1 MVNLKTPLVITTVLI
16 VLGMGVVRLVLV
28 PEEWLS
34 SLIALAFLP
43 LAIGGLIFTSRSVS
57 DPARTRKL
65 SGRLRAALVGAGVLL
80 ATAMLLSVT
89 DKLGITVQDAKSDV
103 RSLAVL
109 LPAIVATAADLLS
122 ARLEHQAE
130 QDSEDN

>member
-109 LPAIVATAADLLS
+109 LPAIIATAADLLS

>member
-80 ATAMLLSVT
+80 ATAMLLSIT
-89 DKLGITVQDAKSDV
+89 DKLGITVQDAESDM

-109 LPAIVATAADLLS
+109 LPAIIATAADLLS

-130 QDSEDN
+130 QDSDEN

>member
-130 QDSEDN
+130 QDSDDN

>member
-28 PEEWLS
+28 PEEWLT

-109 LPAIVATAADLLS
+109 LPAIIATAADLLS

-130 QDSEDN
+130 QDSDDN

>member
-1 MVNLKTPLVITTVLI
+1 MVNLKTPLVMTTVLI

-43 LAIGGLIFTSRSVS
+43 LSI
-57 DPARTRKL
+57 
-65 SGRLRAALVGAGVLL
+65 
-80 ATAMLLSVT
+80 T
-89 DKLGITVQDAKSDV
+89 DKLGITVQDAESDM

-109 LPAIVATAADLLS
+109 LPAIIATAADLLS

>member
-109 LPAIVATAADLLS
+109 LPAIIATAADLLS

-130 QDSEDN
+130 QDSDDN